1 MIAHMEVLSI
11 KQNHAVETYKKS
23 SYTMYRVRVHLD
35 RGGSKNFFEWF
46 IKNLEYIKRLYNV

>member
-1 MIAHMEVLSI
+1 MEVLSI

-46 IKNLEYIKRLYNV
+46 IKKLEYIKRLYNV